1 MQYTLDAKLM
11 GSFGHSGT
19 LVAWSLS
26 HLRSLAKVDDLPFS
40 KD

>member
-1 MQYTLDAKLM
+1 MQHTLDAKLM

-19 LVAWSLS
+19 LVAPSLS
-26 HLRSLAKVDDLPFS
+26 HLRSLARVDDLPFS